1 MMKHLTNLAI
11 AAGVFI
17 FTKLYAD
24 AISFNSIEL
33 SGVNLV
39 GHLLVLIFVIQWIA
53 YIPAFM
59 FKTEKF
65 YDLTGSL
72 TYIAAISFALYST
85 NTSQSLDLGSLIIGA
100 AIIFWAV
107 RLGSFLFMRVHKDK
121 KDGRFDTI
129 KTSFSQFFMTW
140 TLQGMWVF
148 ICSSAALVAIAN
160 PTGVPINIVFII
172 GLALFILGFVVE
184 IIADNQ
190 KSAFRSIPENKDV
203 FINEGLWARSRH
215 PNYFGEITLWTG
227 ITVMGISTFEGMNYL
242 ALFSPIFSYLLLNYV
257 SGVRMLEYRGHKKWG
272 HLDAYASLQKK
283 YPKTH
288 PKNLLRFTKMF
299 LNKTHKSLHFF
310 RYLITLN
317 NAN

>member
-1 MMKHLTNLAI
+1 MKHLTNLAI

-24 AISFNSIEL
+24 AISFNSVEL

-39 GHLLVLIFVIQWIA
+39 GHLLVMVFVIQWIA
-53 YIPAFM
+53 YIPAFI

-72 TYIAAISFALYST
+72 TYITAISFALYST
-85 NTSQSLDLGSLIIGA
+85 NTSQNTDLGSLIIGA
-100 AIIFWAV
+100 AIIIWAV
-107 RLGSFLFMRVHKDK
+107 RLGSFLFMRIHKDK
-121 KDGRFDTI
+121 KDGRFDSI

-160 PTGVPINIVFII
+160 PMGVVIDSIFFV
-172 GLALFILGFVVE
+172 GLALFVLGFAVE
-184 IIADNQ
+184 VIADNQ
-190 KSAFRSIPENKDV
+190 KSKFRSIPENKDQ

-242 ALFSPIFSYLLLNYV
+242 AIFSPIFSYLLLVYV
-257 SGVRMLEYRGHKKWG
+257 SGVRMLEFRGHKKWG
-272 HLDAYASLQKK
+272 HLDEYNSYKK
-283 YPKTH
+283 NTPKLI
-288 PKNLLRFTKMF
+288 PKIF
-299 LNKTHKSLHFF
+299 S
-310 RYLITLN
+310 
-317 NAN
+317 

>member
-1 MMKHLTNLAI
+1 MKHLTNLAI

-24 AISFNSIEL
+24 AVSFNSIEM

-39 GHLLVLIFVIQWIA
+39 GYLLVMVFVIQWIA
-53 YIPAFM
+53 YIPAFI

-72 TYIAAISFALYST
+72 TYITAISFALYST
-85 NTSQSLDLGSLIIGA
+85 NTSQNLDLGSLIIGA
-100 AIIFWAV
+100 AIIIWAV
-107 RLGSFLFMRVHKDK
+107 RLGSFLFIRIHKDK
-121 KDGRFDTI
+121 KDGRFDSI

-148 ICSSAALVAIAN
+148 ICSSAALVAIAS
-160 PTGVPINIVFII
+160 PTGVIINIIFFL
-172 GLALFILGFVVE
+172 GLALFVLGFAVE
-184 IIADNQ
+184 VIADNQ
-190 KSAFRSIPENKDV
+190 KTKFRSIPENKDQ

-242 ALFSPIFSYLLLNYV
+242 AIFSPIFSYLLLVYV
-257 SGVRMLEYRGHKKWG
+257 SGVRMLEFRGHKKWG
-272 HLDAYASLQKK
+272 HLDEYNSYKK
-283 YPKTH
+283 NTPKLI
-288 PKNLLRFTKMF
+288 PKIF
-299 LNKTHKSLHFF
+299 S
-310 RYLITLN
+310 
-317 NAN
+317 

>member
-1 MMKHLTNLAI
+1 MWMGGMMKHLTNLAI

-39 GHLLVLIFVIQWIA
+39 GQLFALIFVIQWIA
-53 YIPAFM
+53 YIPAFI

-100 AIIFWAV
+100 AIIIWAV

-121 KDGRFDTI
+121 KDGRFDSI

-160 PTGVPINIVFII
+160 PTGVPINIVFMI
-172 GLALFILGFVVE
+172 GLALFILGFVIE

-190 KSAFRSIPENKDV
+190 KSAFRSIPENKDI

-227 ITVMGISTFEGMNYL
+227 ITVMGISSFEGMNYL

-272 HLDAYASLQKK
+272 HLDAYKVYKEST
-283 YPKTH
+283 PKLI
-288 PKNLLRFTKMF
+288 PKIF
-299 LNKTHKSLHFF
+299 
-310 RYLITLN
+310 
-317 NAN
+317 

>member
-1 MMKHLTNLAI
+1 MRMGGMMKHLTNLTI

-39 GHLLVLIFVIQWIA
+39 GHLLVMIFVIQWIA
-53 YIPAFM
+53 YVPAFI

-72 TYIAAISFALYST
+72 TYITAILFALYST
-85 NTSQSLDLGSLIIGA
+85 NSSQSFDLGGLIIGA
-100 AIIFWAV
+100 AIIMWAV
-107 RLGSFLFMRVHKDK
+107 RLGSFLFMRIHRDK
-121 KDGRFDTI
+121 KDGRFDSI

-160 PTGVPINIVFII
+160 PMGVVLNSVFIL
-172 GLALFILGFVVE
+172 GVALFILGFAVE
-184 IIADNQ
+184 VIADNQ
-190 KSAFRSIPENKDV
+190 KTAFRSIPENKDA

-242 ALFSPIFSYLLLNYV
+242 AIFSPIFSYLLLVYV
-257 SGVRMLEYRGHKKWG
+257 SGVRMLEYRGLKKWG
-272 HLDAYASLQKK
+272 HLDEYKDYKK
-283 YPKTH
+283 NTPKLI
-288 PKNLLRFTKMF
+288 PKIF
-299 LNKTHKSLHFF
+299 
-310 RYLITLN
+310 
-317 NAN
+317 A

>member
-53 YIPAFM
+53 YIPAFI

-72 TYIAAISFALYST
+72 TYVTAISFALYST
-85 NTSQSLDLGSLIIGA
+85 NTPQNLDLGSLIIGI
-100 AIIFWAV
+100 AIILWAI
-107 RLGSFLFMRVHKDK
+107 RLGSFLFMRIHKDK
-121 KDGRFDTI
+121 KDGRFDSI

-190 KSAFRSIPENKDV
+190 KSVFRSIPENKDV

-257 SGVRMLEYRGHKKWG
+257 SGVRMLEYRGQKKWG
-272 HLDAYASLQKK
+272 HLDAYKTYKEST
-283 YPKTH
+283 PKFI
-288 PKNLLRFTKMF
+288 PKIF
-299 LNKTHKSLHFF
+299 
-310 RYLITLN
+310 
-317 NAN
+317 

>member
-1 MMKHLTNLAI
+1 MRMGGMMKHLTNLTI

-39 GHLLVLIFVIQWIA
+39 GHLLVMIFVIQWIA
-53 YIPAFM
+53 YVPAFI

-72 TYIAAISFALYST
+72 TYITVILFALYST
-85 NTSQSLDLGSLIIGA
+85 NSSQSFDLGGLFIGA
-100 AIIFWAV
+100 AIIMWAV
-107 RLGSFLFMRVHKDK
+107 RLGSFLFMRIHRDK
-121 KDGRFDTI
+121 KDGRFDSI
-129 KTSFSQFFMTW
+129 KTSFSQIFMTW

-160 PTGVPINIVFII
+160 PMGVIINSVFIL
-172 GLALFILGFVVE
+172 GVALFILGFAVE
-184 IIADNQ
+184 VIADNQ
-190 KSAFRSIPENKDV
+190 KTAFRSIPENKDA

-242 ALFSPIFSYLLLNYV
+242 AIFSPIFSYLLLVYV
-257 SGVRMLEYRGHKKWG
+257 SGVRMLEYRGLKKWG
-272 HLDAYASLQKK
+272 HLDDYKDYKK
-283 YPKTH
+283 NTPKLI
-288 PKNLLRFTKMF
+288 PKIF
-299 LNKTHKSLHFF
+299 S
-310 RYLITLN
+310 
-317 NAN
+317 

>member
-1 MMKHLTNLAI
+1 MKHLTNLAI

-24 AISFNSIEL
+24 AISFNSIEM

-39 GHLLVLIFVIQWIA
+39 GHLLVMVFVIQWIA
-53 YIPAFM
+53 YIPAFI

-72 TYIAAISFALYST
+72 TYITAISFALYST
-85 NTSQSLDLGSLIIGA
+85 NTSQNLDLGSLIIGA
-100 AIIFWAV
+100 AIIIWAV
-107 RLGSFLFMRVHKDK
+107 RLGSFLFMRIHKDK
-121 KDGRFDTI
+121 KDGRFDSI

-148 ICSSAALVAIAN
+148 ICSSAALVAIAS
-160 PTGVPINIVFII
+160 PTGVIINIIFFL
-172 GLALFILGFVVE
+172 GLALFVLGFAVE
-184 IIADNQ
+184 VIADNQ
-190 KSAFRSIPENKDV
+190 KTKFRSIPENKDQ

-242 ALFSPIFSYLLLNYV
+242 AIFSPIFSYLLLVYV
-257 SGVRMLEYRGHKKWG
+257 SGVRMLEFRGHRKWG
-272 HLDAYASLQKK
+272 HLDEYNTYKK
-283 YPKTH
+283 NTPKLI
-288 PKNLLRFTKMF
+288 PKIF
-299 LNKTHKSLHFF
+299 S
-310 RYLITLN
+310 
-317 NAN
+317 

>member
-1 MMKHLTNLAI
+1 MWMGGMMKHLTNLAI

-39 GHLLVLIFVIQWIA
+39 GHLLVMVFVIQWIA
-53 YIPAFM
+53 YIPAFI

-72 TYIAAISFALYST
+72 TYISAISFALYST
-85 NTSQSLDLGSLIIGA
+85 NTSQNLDFGGLIIGA
-100 AIIFWAV
+100 AIMIWAV
-107 RLGSFLFMRVHKDK
+107 RLGSFLFMRIHKDK
-121 KDGRFDTI
+121 KDGRFDSI

-160 PTGVPINIVFII
+160 PAGVVINVVFFV
-172 GLALFILGFVVE
+172 GLALFVLGFAVE
-184 IIADNQ
+184 VLADNQ
-190 KSAFRSIPENKDV
+190 KTKFRSILANKDQ

-242 ALFSPIFSYLLLNYV
+242 AIFSPIFSYLLLVYV

-272 HLDAYASLQKK
+272 HLDEYNAYKK
-283 YPKTH
+283 NTPKLI
-288 PKNLLRFTKMF
+288 PKIF
-299 LNKTHKSLHFF
+299 S
-310 RYLITLN
+310 
-317 NAN
+317 

>member
-1 MMKHLTNLAI
+1 MKHLTNLAI

-53 YIPAFM
+53 YIPAFI

-257 SGVRMLEYRGHKKWG
+257 SGVRMLEYRGQKKWG
-272 HLDAYASLQKK
+272 HLDAYKTYKEST
-283 YPKTH
+283 PKFI
-288 PKNLLRFTKMF
+288 PKIF
-299 LNKTHKSLHFF
+299 
-310 RYLITLN
+310 
-317 NAN
+317 

>member
-1 MMKHLTNLAI
+1 MKHLINLTI

-39 GHLLVLIFVIQWIA
+39 GHLLVITFVIQWIA
-53 YIPAFM
+53 YIPAFLL
-59 FKTEKF
+59 KTEKF

-72 TYIAAISFALYST
+72 TYIGTVLFALYAT
-85 NTSQSLDLGSLIIGA
+85 DSLNNLKLGNLIVGM
-100 AIIFWAV
+100 AIIIWAV
-107 RLGSFLFMRVHKDK
+107 RLGSFLFMRIRKDK
-121 KDGRFDTI
+121 KDGRFDSI

-148 ICSSAALVAIAN
+148 ICSSAAFIAIAN
-160 PTGVPINIVFII
+160 PTGVVVNNVFIF
-172 GLALFILGFVVE
+172 GLLIFIFGFAIEVL
-184 IIADNQ
+184 ADNQ
-190 KSAFRSIPENKDV
+190 KTAFRSIPENKDQ

-242 ALFSPIFSYLLLNYV
+242 AIFSPIFSYLLLVYV

-272 HLDAYASLQKK
+272 HLDEYKNYKK
-283 YPKTH
+283 NTPKLI
-288 PKNLLRFTKMF
+288 PKIF
-299 LNKTHKSLHFF
+299 S
-310 RYLITLN
+310 
-317 NAN
+317 

>member
-1 MMKHLTNLAI
+1 MKHLTNLAI

-39 GHLLVLIFVIQWIA
+39 GHLLVMVFVIQWIA
-53 YIPAFM
+53 YIPAFI

-72 TYIAAISFALYST
+72 TYITAISFALYST
-85 NTSQSLDLGSLIIGA
+85 NTSQNLDLGSLIIGA
-100 AIIFWAV
+100 AIIIWAA
-107 RLGSFLFMRVHKDK
+107 RLGSFLFMRIHKDK
-121 KDGRFDTI
+121 KDGRFDSI

-148 ICSSAALVAIAN
+148 ICSSAALVAIAS
-160 PTGVPINIVFII
+160 PTGVVINIIFFL
-172 GLALFILGFVVE
+172 GLALFVLGFAVE
-184 IIADNQ
+184 VIADNQ
-190 KSAFRSIPENKDV
+190 KTKFRSIPENKDQ

-242 ALFSPIFSYLLLNYV
+242 AIFSPIFSYLLLVYV
-257 SGVRMLEYRGHKKWG
+257 SGVRMLEFRGHRKWG
-272 HLDAYASLQKK
+272 HLDEYNTYKK
-283 YPKTH
+283 NTPKLI
-288 PKNLLRFTKMF
+288 PKIF
-299 LNKTHKSLHFF
+299 S
-310 RYLITLN
+310 
-317 NAN
+317 

>member
-1 MMKHLTNLAI
+1 MKHLTNLAI

-24 AISFNSIEL
+24 AISFNSIEM

-39 GHLLVLIFVIQWIA
+39 GHLLVMIFVIQWIA
-53 YIPAFM
+53 YIPAFI

-72 TYIAAISFALYST
+72 TYITAISFALYST
-85 NTSQSLDLGSLIIGA
+85 NTSQNLDLGSLIIGA
-100 AIIFWAV
+100 AIIIWAV
-107 RLGSFLFMRVHKDK
+107 RLGSFLFMRIHKDK
-121 KDGRFDTI
+121 KDGRFDSI

-160 PTGVPINIVFII
+160 PTGVVINIVFFI
-172 GLALFILGFVVE
+172 GLALFLLGFAVE
-184 IIADNQ
+184 VIADNQ
-190 KSAFRSIPENKDV
+190 KTKFRSIPENIDQ

-242 ALFSPIFSYLLLNYV
+242 AIFSPIFSYLLLVYV
-257 SGVRMLEYRGHKKWG
+257 SGVRMLEFRGQRKWG
-272 HLDAYASLQKK
+272 HLDEYNTYKK
-283 YPKTH
+283 NTPKLM
-288 PKNLLRFTKMF
+288 PKIF
-299 LNKTHKSLHFF
+299 S
-310 RYLITLN
+310 
-317 NAN
+317 

>member
-1 MMKHLTNLAI
+1 MKHLTNLAI

-39 GHLLVLIFVIQWIA
+39 GHLLVLIFVIQWVA
-53 YIPAFM
+53 YIPAFI

-72 TYIAAISFALYST
+72 TYITAISFALYST
-85 NTSQSLDLGSLIIGA
+85 NTPQNLDLGSLIIGI
-100 AIIFWAV
+100 AIILWAI
-107 RLGSFLFMRVHKDK
+107 RLGSFLFMRIHKDK
-121 KDGRFDTI
+121 KDGRFDSI

-257 SGVRMLEYRGHKKWG
+257 SGVRMLEYRGQKKWG
-272 HLDAYASLQKK
+272 HLDAYKTYKEST
-283 YPKTH
+283 PKFI
-288 PKNLLRFTKMF
+288 PKIF
-299 LNKTHKSLHFF
+299 
-310 RYLITLN
+310 
-317 NAN
+317 

>member
-1 MMKHLTNLAI
+1 MKHLTNLTI

-24 AISFNSIEL
+24 AISFNSIDI

-39 GHLLVLIFVIQWIA
+39 GHLLVMIFVIQWIA
-53 YIPAFM
+53 YIPAFI

-72 TYIAAISFALYST
+72 TYISAILLALYST
-85 NTSQSLDLGSLIIGA
+85 NTSQSFDLGGLIIGL
-100 AIIFWAV
+100 AIIVWAI
-107 RLGSFLFMRVHKDK
+107 RLGSFLFMRIHKDK
-121 KDGRFDTI
+121 KDGRFDSI

-160 PTGVPINIVFII
+160 PMGVVINSVFML

-184 IIADNQ
+184 VIADNQ
-190 KSAFRSIPENKDV
+190 KTVFRSIPENKDL

-242 ALFSPIFSYLLLNYV
+242 AIFSPIFSYLLLVYV

-272 HLDAYASLQKK
+272 HLEEYQNYKK
-283 YPKTH
+283 NTPKLI
-288 PKNLLRFTKMF
+288 PKL
-299 LNKTHKSLHFF
+299 
-310 RYLITLN
+310 Y
-317 NAN
+317 

>member
-1 MMKHLTNLAI
+1 MKHLTNLAI

-53 YIPAFM
+53 YIPAFI

-72 TYIAAISFALYST
+72 TYIAAISFALYSI
-85 NTSQSLDLGSLIIGA
+85 NTTQSLDLGSLIIGA
-100 AIIFWAV
+100 AIIVWAV

-160 PTGVPINIVFII
+160 PTGVPVNSVFII

-257 SGVRMLEYRGHKKWG
+257 SGVRMLEHRGQKKWG
-272 HLDAYASLQKK
+272 HLDAYKTYKEST
-283 YPKTH
+283 PKFI
-288 PKNLLRFTKMF
+288 PKIF
-299 LNKTHKSLHFF
+299 
-310 RYLITLN
+310 
-317 NAN
+317 

>member
-1 MMKHLTNLAI
+1 MKHLTNLAI

-53 YIPAFM
+53 YIPAFI

-72 TYIAAISFALYST
+72 TYITAISFALYST
-85 NTSQSLDLGSLIIGA
+85 NTSQNLDLGSLIIGI
-100 AIIFWAV
+100 AIILWAI
-107 RLGSFLFMRVHKDK
+107 RLGSFLFMRIHKDK
-121 KDGRFDTI
+121 KDGRFDSI

-148 ICSSAALVAIAN
+148 ICSSAALIAIAN
-160 PTGVPINIVFII
+160 PAGVPINIVFMI

-272 HLDAYASLQKK
+272 HLDAYVTYKK
-283 YPKTH
+283 STPKFI
-288 PKNLLRFTKMF
+288 PKIF
-299 LNKTHKSLHFF
+299 
-310 RYLITLN
+310 
-317 NAN
+317 

>member
-1 MMKHLTNLAI
+1 MKHLTNLAI
-11 AAGVFI
+11 TAGVFI

-24 AISFNSIEL
+24 VISFNSIEL

-39 GHLLVLIFVIQWIA
+39 GYLLVMIFIIQWIA
-53 YIPAFM
+53 YIPAFI

-72 TYIAAISFALYST
+72 TYISAILFALYST
-85 NTSQSLDLGSLIIGA
+85 KSAQGFDLGSLIIGA
-100 AIIFWAV
+100 AIIAWAI
-107 RLGSFLFMRVHKDK
+107 RLGSFLFRRIRKDK
-121 KDGRFDTI
+121 KDGRFDSI

-160 PTGVPINIVFII
+160 PTGVVINSVFML
-172 GLALFILGFVVE
+172 GLALFVLGFVVE
-184 IIADNQ
+184 VIADNQ
-190 KSAFRSIPENKDV
+190 KTAFRSIPDNKDA

-242 ALFSPIFSYLLLNYV
+242 AVFSPIFSYLLLVYV

-272 HLDAYASLQKK
+272 HLDEYNNYKK
-283 YPKTH
+283 NTPKLI
-288 PKNLLRFTKMF
+288 PKIF
-299 LNKTHKSLHFF
+299 S
-310 RYLITLN
+310 
-317 NAN
+317 

>member
-1 MMKHLTNLAI
+1 MKHLTNLAI

-53 YIPAFM
+53 YIPAFI

-85 NTSQSLDLGSLIIGA
+85 NISQSLDLGSLIIGA
-100 AIIFWAV
+100 AIIVWAV

-272 HLDAYASLQKK
+272 HLDAYVSLQEI
-283 YPKTH
+283 YSQIH
-288 PKNLLRFTKMF
+288 PKNFLRFTKMF

-310 RYLITLN
+310 PLLN
-317 NAN
+317 NTK

>member
-1 MMKHLTNLAI
+1 MKHLTNLAI

-53 YIPAFM
+53 YIPAFL

-65 YDLTGSL
+65 YDLTCSL
-72 TYIAAISFALYST
+72 TYITAISFALYST
-85 NTSQSLDLGSLIIGA
+85 NTSQNLDLGSLIIGI
-100 AIIFWAV
+100 AIILWAI
-107 RLGSFLFMRVHKDK
+107 RLGSFLFMRIHKDK
-121 KDGRFDTI
+121 KDGRFDSI

-148 ICSSAALVAIAN
+148 ICSSAALIAIAN
-160 PTGVPINIVFII
+160 PAGVPINIVFMI

-257 SGVRMLEYRGHKKWG
+257 SGVRMLEYRGQKKWG
-272 HLDAYASLQKK
+272 HLDAYKTYKEST
-283 YPKTH
+283 PKFI
-288 PKNLLRFTKMF
+288 PKIF
-299 LNKTHKSLHFF
+299 
-310 RYLITLN
+310 
-317 NAN
+317 